1 MGSRWPLFLQMK
13 PNLVPHLKLV
23 RDTML
28 VMSLLVFGIS
38 FFQNF
43 MDLLSDVLN
52 PFKKSSGLVSL
63 SLCMGRVF
71 LC

>member
-1 MGSRWPLFLQMK
+1 MGSCKPLFLQMQ
-13 PNLVPHLKLV
+13 PNLVPHLNLV
-23 RDTML
+23 RDAML

-52 PFKKSSGLVSL
+52 PFNKSSGLVSL

>member
-1 MGSRWPLFLQMK
+1 MGSCEPLFLQMQ

-23 RDTML
+23 RDAML

-43 MDLLSDVLN
+43 MDLLLDVLN

-63 SLCMGRVF
+63 SLCMGKVF
-71 LC
+71 PC

>member
-1 MGSRWPLFLQMK
+1 MGSCEPLFLQMQ

-23 RDTML
+23 RDAML

-43 MDLLSDVLN
+43 MDLLLDVLN
-52 PFKKSSGLVSL
+52 PFKKSSGIVSL
-63 SLCMGRVF
+63 DLCMGRV
-71 LC
+71 LPC

>member
-1 MGSRWPLFLQMK
+1 MGSCEPLFLQMK

-23 RDTML
+23 RDAML

-38 FFQNF
+38 FFQNL

-52 PFKKSSGLVSL
+52 PFNKSSGLVSL
-63 SLCMGRVF
+63 GLGMGIVF
-71 LC
+71 PC